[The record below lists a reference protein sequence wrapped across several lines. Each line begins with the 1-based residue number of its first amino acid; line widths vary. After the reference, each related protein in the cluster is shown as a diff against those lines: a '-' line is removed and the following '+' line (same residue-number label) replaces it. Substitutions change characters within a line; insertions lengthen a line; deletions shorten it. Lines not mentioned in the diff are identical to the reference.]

1 MHTSRAGYVALV
13 GPPNSGKSTLLNVL
27 VGERLAAVTPKAQTT
42 WRSSAGIRTRGQTQ
56 MILLDTPGILVPR
69 DLLQRAMLEE
79 VRVAVHEADVTLLV
93 LDGSRPLGEHR
104 TRTVSRV
111 LEEAEAP
118 LLVAVNKSDV
128 ADPRT
133 AEALVEWGEEGLGGK
148 AFRVSARRGSGLD
161 LLEAAIESAL
171 PASPHLYPADEIAR
185 EPVRFFVAELV
196 RETVFEQ
203 FSDEIPYSV
212 YCAVEEFR
220 EEQEPLYVQVTLYVE
235 RTSQKGILVGKGGH
249 AIRGLGAAARRK
261 LEHFLGRAVYLDL
274 WVKTR
279 PNWRRKRKQLLRWGF
294 RAPPAGPP
302 EVHGSHREA

>member
-133 AEALVEWGEEGLGGK
+133 AEALVEWGRGRVGGK
-148 AFRVSARRGSGLD
+148 GLSGVRHAEAGGLD

-249 AIRGLGAAARRK
+249 AIRGLGAAAR
-261 LEHFLGRAVYLDL
+261 
-274 WVKTR
+274 
-279 PNWRRKRKQLLRWGF
+279 
-294 RAPPAGPP
+294 P
-302 EVHGSHREA
+302 EVGALSRQGRVPRPLGENPSQLAS